1 MPLSPLFLGLLLFF
15 CLLAFNP
22 ARDLTRGVFKNPD
35 LSMWIVPISASP
47 TSELTEQKIM
57 QKFPF

>member
-1 MPLSPLFLGLLLFF
+1 MSPLFLGLLLFF

-22 ARDLTRGVFKNPD
+22 AQDLTPGVLKNPD
-35 LSMWIVPISASP
+35 LSLWIVPVSASP
-47 TSELTEQKIM
+47 TSGLTEQKIM